1 MGWCPGDG
9 AVGGVQMVLKN
20 LKLLLKGLKEE
31 EVTRVYPDIAP
42 PVEERWRGL
51 QQLDPL
57 KCIGCGSC
65 VRACPNYAIEL
76 VELRYPYKNPKNKKG
91 YPKIDLGVCLFCGLC
106 EEVCP
111 VNALRMGNKCDLA
124 EWTREG
130 LVYPPERLI
139 PGDFEETH
147 REEIEQLRQKMGERA
162 QKAEEQPKEVQPKE
176 PPEAKKPRRGPPPGL
191 TKEEIRQW
199 AKEQAAKR
207 RAAKQ
212 GREDK

>member
-1 MGWCPGDG
+1 
-9 AVGGVQMVLKN
+9 MVLKN

-111 VNALRMGNKCDLA
+111 VNALRMGTKCDLA
-124 EWTREG
+124 EWTRED
-130 LVYPPERLI
+130 LIYPPERLI

-147 REEIEQLRQKMGERA
+147 REEIEQLRQKMEEKRA

-176 PPEAKKPRRGPPPGL
+176 PPE
-191 TKEEIRQW
+191 
-199 AKEQAAKR
+199 EQAAKK

-212 GREDK
+212 RREEK

>member
-1 MGWCPGDG
+1 
-9 AVGGVQMVLKN
+9 MVLKN

-31 EVTRVYPDIAP
+31 EVTRVYPDIVP

-65 VRACPNYAIEL
+65 VKACPNYAIEL

-111 VNALRMGNKCDLA
+111 VNALKMGNKCVLT
-124 EWTREG
+124 EWTRDA
-130 LVYPPERLI
+130 LIYPPERLI
-139 PGDFEETH
+139 PEDFEEAH
-147 REEIEQLRQKMGERA
+147 REEIEQLKKKMEEERA
-162 QKAEEQPKEVQPKE
+162 QKAAQLKEEQEKKKVESKPEREQPKE

-199 AKEQAAKR
+199 AKEQAAKK

-212 GREDK
+212 RGEDK

>member
-1 MGWCPGDG
+1 
-9 AVGGVQMVLKN
+9 MVLKN

-65 VRACPNYAIEL
+65 VKACPNYAIEL
-76 VELRYPYKNPKNKKG
+76 VDLRYPYKNPKNKKG

-130 LVYPPERLI
+130 LIYPPERLI

-147 REEIEQLRQKMGERA
+147 REEIEQLKKNMEEERA
-162 QKAEEQPKEVQPKE
+162 QKAERLKEREEGRAEQPKE
-176 PPEAKKPRRGPPPGL
+176 PPETKESRRGPPPGL

-199 AKEQAAKR
+199 AKEQAAKK

-212 GREDK
+212 RGEDK